1 MLKLLVQI
9 HVWKWQKKKKIMI
22 WARCG
27 LLQIYRFFLSTALGT
42 TSPGAVLGS
51 SHHQGVLCG
60 FH

>member
-1 MLKLLVQI
+1 MLKSLVQI
-9 HVWKWQKKKKIMI
+9 HVWKWQKKKKITI

-27 LLQIYRFFLSTALGT
+27 LLQICRFFLNTALGT

-51 SHHQGVLCG
+51 SHHQGVLYG